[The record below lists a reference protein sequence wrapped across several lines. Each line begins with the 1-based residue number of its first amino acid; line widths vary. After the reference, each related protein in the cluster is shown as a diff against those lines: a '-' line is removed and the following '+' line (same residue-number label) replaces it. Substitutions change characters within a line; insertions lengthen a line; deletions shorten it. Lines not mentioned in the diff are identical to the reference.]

1 MNVFSV
7 LEGNGPIILAQPHG
21 GTYVPT
27 ELLARFNHRGKERV
41 DTDWHI
47 TKLYAALPGEF
58 TVVQSHIHRY
68 VIDANRDPGDIS
80 LYPGQNTT
88 SLCPLSDFDGNP
100 IYRQGEQPTA
110 DEIEYRR
117 SMYHAPYHEALSQ
130 QIDRL
135 KQKYKTIVVYDCHS
149 IRSTIPF
156 LFEGTLP
163 DFNIG
168 THDGHSCSQ
177 EIQDSVERKC
187 TDAKGYTFIINGR
200 FKGGW
205 TTRHYGQ
212 PEQGIHAM
220 QMELAQS
227 TYMQEKSPWDYDER
241 KAKKLRKHL
250 AEILRELGLLLSNG
264 QHQDTPSPQ
273 IEETKNGQ

>member
-1 MNVFSV
+1 MTVFSV

-27 ELLARFNHRGKERV
+27 ELLARFNRRGKELV

-47 TKLYAALPGEF
+47 NKLYAALTGDI

-100 IYRQGEQPTA
+100 IYRQGEEPTA
-110 DEIEYRR
+110 DEIEDRR
-117 SMYHAPYHEALSQ
+117 FMYHAPYHEALSQ
-130 QIDRL
+130 QIYRL
-135 KQKYKTIVVYDCHS
+135 KQKHNTVVVYDCHS
-149 IRSTIPF
+149 IRSKIPF

-168 THDGHSCSQ
+168 THEGHSCSQ
-177 EIQDSVERKC
+177 EIQDRVEKIC
-187 TDAKGYTFIINGR
+187 SEAEGYTHIVNGR

-212 PEQGIHAM
+212 PEQGIHAI

-227 TYMQEKSPWDYDER
+227 TYMQESAPWAYDEK

-250 AEILRELGLLLSNG
+250 AEILREMDLLLSRG
-264 QHQDTPSPQ
+264 QHQDKRSAQ
-273 IEETKNGQ
+273 ISEINNGQ